1 MSSPSDSRREA
12 ILDAAFKAF
21 ALYGYRRTS
30 MEEIARG
37 TGLSRPS
44 LYQAFANKEEI
55 FRALSERVHA
65 ESLRQVEASLNGE
78 GPLASRLEG
87 ALVAKVG
94 RLLTIV
100 ADSPHGEEILDES
113 NRLCGDVVLDSV
125 ERFQAMLA
133 ASIAAAVRS
142 GELSLAGSGLSA
154 PAAAELLRLSATG
167 LKHELKNER
176 EYRKRA
182 RHLVQ
187 IFLAGLGAARS

>member
-1 MSSPSDSRREA
+1 MPDTSDSRRTA
-12 ILDAAFKAF
+12 ILEAAFKAF

-44 LYQAFANKEEI
+44 LYQHFRSKEEI
-55 FRALSERVHA
+55 FRALSEQVHEQSLAAA
-65 ESLRQVEASLNGE
+65 EAALQSDA
-78 GPLASRLEG
+78 PLASRLED

-100 ADSPHGEEILDES
+100 ADSPHGAELLDES
-113 NRLCGDVVLDSV
+113 SRLCGDIVSRSI

-133 ASIAAAVRS
+133 AGVRAAVRS
-142 GELSLAGSGLSA
+142 GELSLVSSGLSA

-167 LKHELKNER
+167 LKQNAKDESD
-176 EYRKRA
+176 YRKRT
-182 RHLVQ
+182 RQLVR
-187 IFLAGLGAARS
+187 IFLAGLEAGGR